1 MIDFNAPTQRLD
13 LEMVRRGMVKS
24 RARAQDLIKNGHVL
38 IDGNTTRKPT
48 KKVGLDIPITI
59 DAPDIEWV
67 GRGALKLLAALDHF
81 NIDPKGMTAADIG
94 ASTGG
99 FCQVLLKHEAKKV
112 YAVDVGHGQLDPLI
126 AEDERVINLEKT
138 NGRALTSVLIPE
150 PLDIVVSDV
159 SFISLKLALPA
170 ALSLCRD
177 GAILLALVKP
187 QFEVGKGNVGKGG
200 IVRDPDLVR
209 SVPIEMTNWIN
220 SLTGWHSLGI
230 IESPIE
236 GSDGNTEFLLGAN
249 YAA

>member
-38 IDGNTTRKPT
+38 IDGTTMRKPT

-99 FCQVLLKHEAKKV
+99 FCQVLLKHEAKRV

-126 AEDERVINLEKT
+126 AEDEHIINLEKT
-138 NGRALTSVLIPE
+138 NARALTSVLIPE

-170 ALSLCRD
+170 ALNLCRD

-220 SLTGWHSLGI
+220 SLTGWRSLGI